1 MLQTASTVRAF
12 STPPPSNVPPGFATF
27 RYTERG
33 FNTEAVKVLPGEFYV
48 DTAEIPVVTVLGS
61 CVAACLRDPWANV
74 GGMNHFLLPDGNDAG
89 VAGTAG
95 RYGVNAM
102 EMLINELVKRG
113 AQRNRLEAKVFG
125 GGHVMKNFT
134 SINVGERNA
143 TFIRDFLKMENIN
156 LLSEDLLDV
165 YPRKVCFFP
174 KSGRA
179 LVKRLAAAD
188 DVLLKQEKQYQ
199 TTVVAKP
206 VAGDIELF

>member
-1 MLQTASTVRAF
+1 MATSQNTDLLF
-12 STPPPSNVPPGFATF
+12 KKDPSAPVGFATF

-33 FNTEAVKVLPGEFYV
+33 FDTQAVKVLPGEFYV
-48 DTAEIPVVTVLGS
+48 DGNETPIVTILGS
-61 CVAACLRDPWANV
+61 CVAVCLRDPATQV
-74 GGMNHFLLPDGNDAG
+74 GGMNHFLLPDGGDSG

-113 AQRNRLEAKVFG
+113 AQRRRLEAKIFG

-134 SINVGERNA
+134 SLNVGQRNA
-143 TFIRDFLKMENIN
+143 EFTKAFLKTEEIR

-165 YPRKVCFFP
+165 HPRKVCFLP

-179 LVKRLAAAD
+179 FVKKLAVVDESLVQ
-188 DVLLKQEKQYQ
+188 QERQYQ
-199 TTVVAKP
+199 SRLVEKP

>member
-1 MLQTASTVRAF
+1 V
-12 STPPPSNVPPGFATF
+12 GFATF

-33 FNTEAVKVLPGEFYV
+33 FDTQAVKVLPGEFYV
-48 DTAEIPVVTVLGS
+48 DGNETPIVTILGS
-61 CVAACLRDPWANV
+61 CVAVCLRDPATQV
-74 GGMNHFLLPDGNDAG
+74 GGMNHFLLPDGGDSG

-113 AQRNRLEAKVFG
+113 AQRRRLEAKIFG

-134 SINVGERNA
+134 SLNVGQRNA
-143 TFIRDFLKMENIN
+143 EFTKAFLKTEEIR

-165 YPRKVCFFP
+165 HPRKVCFLP

-179 LVKRLAAAD
+179 FVKKLAVVDESLVQ
-188 DVLLKQEKQYQ
+188 QEKQYQ
-199 TTVVAKP
+199 SRLVEKP

>member
-1 MLQTASTVRAF
+1 MLASLQKNSVQRFAD
-12 STPPPSNVPPGFATF
+12 PPGFATF

-33 FNTEAVKVLPGEFYV
+33 FDTQAIKVLPGEFYV
-48 DTAEIPVVTVLGS
+48 DSDEIPVVTVLGS
-61 CVAACLRDPWANV
+61 CVAACLRDSVAGI
-74 GGMNHFLLPDGNDAG
+74 GGMNHFLLPDGNDSHLG
-89 VAGTAG
+89 GTAG

-113 AQRNRLEAKVFG
+113 AQRNRLQAKVFG

-134 SINVGERNA
+134 TINVGERNA
-143 TFIRDFLKMENIN
+143 QFIREFVKLEGIA
-156 LLSEDLLDV
+156 LLSEDLLDI

-188 DVLLKQEKQYQ
+188 DVLVNQEKQYL
-199 TTVVAKP
+199 TAIAAKP

>member
-1 MLQTASTVRAF
+1 MSKIQNADPFFTKD
-12 STPPPSNVPPGFATF
+12 PSSPFGFATF

-33 FNTEAVKVLPGEFYV
+33 FETQAVKVLPGEFYV
-48 DTAEIPVVTVLGS
+48 DAAETPIVTILGS
-61 CVAACLRDPWANV
+61 CVAVCLRDPATQV
-74 GGMNHFLLPDGNDAG
+74 GGMNHFLLPDGGDSS

-113 AQRNRLEAKVFG
+113 AQRRRLEAKIFG

-134 SINVGERNA
+134 SLNVGQRNA
-143 TFIRDFLKMENIN
+143 EFTKAFLKTEEIR
-156 LLSEDLLDV
+156 LLSEDLLDIH
-165 YPRKVCFFP
+165 PRKVCFLP

-179 LVKRLAAAD
+179 FVKKLAAVDEAL
-188 DVLLKQEKQYQ
+188 VLQEKQYQ
-199 TTVVAKP
+199 KRLVEKP

>member
-1 MLQTASTVRAF
+1 MTPSSIF
-12 STPPPSNVPPGFATF
+12 SAARPAGLPPGFATF

-48 DTAEIPVVTVLGS
+48 DTIEIPVVTVLGS
-61 CVAACLRDPWANV
+61 CVAACLRDPLTGV
-74 GGMNHFLLPDGNDAG
+74 GGMNHFLLPDGSDSG

-102 EMLINELVKRG
+102 EMLINELVKQG
-113 AQRNRLEAKVFG
+113 AQRSRLEAKVFG

-134 SINVGERNA
+134 SINVGERNSS
-143 TFIRDFLKMENIN
+143 FIKDFLRMEGIS
-156 LLSEDLLDV
+156 LLSEDLLDI

-188 DVLLKQEKQYQ
+188 DTLIKQEKQYQ
-199 TTVVAKP
+199 STVVAKP

>member
-1 MLQTASTVRAF
+1 MAIKASVDPLFAKD
-12 STPPPSNVPPGFATF
+12 PGAPIGFASF

-33 FNTEAVKVLPGEFYV
+33 FTTQAVKVLPGEFYV
-48 DTAEIPVVTVLGS
+48 DSGDTPIVTVLGS
-61 CVAACLRDPWANV
+61 CVAVCLRDPAAQV
-74 GGMNHFLLPDGNDAG
+74 GGMNHFLLPDGGDSG

-113 AQRNRLEAKVFG
+113 AQRRRLEAKVFG

-134 SINVGERNA
+134 SLNVGKRNA
-143 TFIRDFLKMENIN
+143 EFTKEFLRTEEIR
-156 LLSEDLLDV
+156 LLSEDLLDI
-165 YPRKVCFFP
+165 YPRKVCFLP

-179 LVKRLAAAD
+179 LVKKLAAAD
-188 DVLLKQEKQYQ
+188 ESLVMQEKQYQ
-199 TTVVAKP
+199 SRLVEKP

>member
-1 MLQTASTVRAF
+1 MGTKQPGDALFAKD
-12 STPPPSNVPPGFATF
+12 PSAPIGFASF

-33 FNTEAVKVLPGEFYV
+33 FTALAVKVLPGEFYV
-48 DTAEIPVVTVLGS
+48 DSDETPIVTVLGS
-61 CVAACLRDPWANV
+61 CVAVCLRDPAAQV
-74 GGMNHFLLPDGNDAG
+74 GGMNHFLLPDGGDSG

-113 AQRNRLEAKVFG
+113 AQRRRLEAKVFG

-134 SINVGERNA
+134 SLNVGQRNA
-143 TFIRDFLKMENIN
+143 DFTKEFLKTEEIR

-165 YPRKVCFFP
+165 YPRKVCFLP

-179 LVKRLAAAD
+179 LVKKLAAAD
-188 DVLLKQEKQYQ
+188 ETLVMQEKQYQ
-199 TTVVAKP
+199 SRLVEKP

>member
-1 MLQTASTVRAF
+1 MATSQNTDLLF
-12 STPPPSNVPPGFATF
+12 KKDPSAPVGFATF

-33 FNTEAVKVLPGEFYV
+33 FDTQAVKVLPGEFYV
-48 DTAEIPVVTVLGS
+48 DGNETPIVTILGS
-61 CVAACLRDPWANV
+61 CVAVCLRDPATQV
-74 GGMNHFLLPDGNDAG
+74 GGMNHFLLPDGGDSG

-113 AQRNRLEAKVFG
+113 AQRRRLEAKIFG

-134 SINVGERNA
+134 SLNVGQRNA
-143 TFIRDFLKMENIN
+143 EFTKAFLKTEEIR

-165 YPRKVCFFP
+165 HPRKVCFLP

-179 LVKRLAAAD
+179 FVKKLAVVDESLVQ
-188 DVLLKQEKQYQ
+188 QEKQYQ
-199 TTVVAKP
+199 SRLVEKP

>member
-1 MLQTASTVRAF
+1 MTSLPVVDAPF
-12 STPPPSNVPPGFATF
+12 KKDPSAPFGFASF

-33 FNTEAVKVLPGEFYV
+33 FDTQAVKVLPGEFYV
-48 DTAEIPVVTVLGS
+48 DSKDTPIVTILGS
-61 CVAACLRDPWANV
+61 CVAVCLRDAAVQV
-74 GGMNHFLLPDGNDAG
+74 GGMNHFLLPDGG
-89 VAGTAG
+89 ESGIAGTAG

-113 AQRNRLEAKVFG
+113 AQRSRLEAKIFG

-134 SINVGERNA
+134 SLNVGQRNA
-143 TFIRDFLKMENIN
+143 EFTKEFLNTEGIR

-165 YPRKVCFFP
+165 HPRKVCFLP

-179 LVKRLAAAD
+179 FVKKLAVDESLVM
-188 DVLLKQEKQYQ
+188 QEKQYQ
-199 TTVVAKP
+199 SRLVENP

>member
-1 MLQTASTVRAF
+1 MGIAGKEDPLFRKDPTA
-12 STPPPSNVPPGFATF
+12 PIGFATF

-33 FNTEAVKVLPGEFYV
+33 FDKQAVKVLPGEFYV
-48 DTAEIPVVTVLGS
+48 DNDEIPIVTVLGS
-61 CVAACLRDPWANV
+61 CVAVCLRDPTAQV
-74 GGMNHFLLPDGNDAG
+74 GGMNHFLLPDGGDSGLAS
-89 VAGTAG
+89 TAG

-113 AQRNRLEAKVFG
+113 AQRRRLEAKIFG

-134 SINVGERNA
+134 SLNVGERNA
-143 TFIRDFLKMENIN
+143 KFTKDFLRTEEIR

-165 YPRKVCFFP
+165 HPRKVCFLP

-179 LVKRLAAAD
+179 LVKKLAAVD
-188 DVLLKQEKQYQ
+188 DSLVMQEKLYQ
-199 TTVVAKP
+199 SRIAEKP